1 MHKQDKKYLAIW
13 MDNASAHITEYSTSG
28 TMTTI
33 HLDSASTHQQK
44 TESINKSE
52 NLMHNKEQHQQST
65 FYKLL
70 GEKIINFTD
79 VLIFGPSNAKS
90 ELYNLLQ
97 EDARYSK
104 IIFEVKSADYMT
116 MPQEHAFI
124 KKHFSNLQDARV

>member
-13 MDNASAHITEYSTSG
+13 MDNASAHITEYSISG
-28 TMTTI
+28 TLTTI
-33 HLDSASTHQQK
+33 NIDSASTHQQK

-70 GEKIINFTD
+70 GEKIIKYTD

-90 ELYNLLQ
+90 ELINILK
-97 EDARYSK
+97 EDARFSK
-104 IIFEVKSADYMT
+104 INFEVKSADYMT
-116 MPQEHAFI
+116 LPQEHAFI
-124 KKHFSNLQDARV
+124 KKHFSNLQDVPV